1 MQNDRRK
8 ELESIFREMDTNH
21 DNLVTKKELYTFLDS
36 KNGNV
41 KYDREIADQLWERM
55 DVNNKN

>member
-41 KYDREIADQLWERM
+41 KYDREIADQL
-55 DVNNKN
+55 